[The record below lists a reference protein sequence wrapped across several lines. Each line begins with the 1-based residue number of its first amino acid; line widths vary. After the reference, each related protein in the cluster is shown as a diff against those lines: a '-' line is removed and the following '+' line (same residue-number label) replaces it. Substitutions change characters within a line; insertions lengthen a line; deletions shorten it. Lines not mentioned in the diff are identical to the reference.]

1 LHAQLVRHILALD
14 REIRLPEI
22 LKGNTSR
29 LLACG
34 SSGREPA
41 MAQISLTVNGK
52 SRVVDTDPNTPLLYV
67 LRDDLGL
74 NGPKFGC
81 GLSQCG
87 ACTVILDGNTA
98 RSCSIPV
105 TAARNRKITTL
116 EGLGSVA
123 NPHRLQRAFIEEQ
136 AAQCGY
142 CMNGIVVTAKVLLD
156 RNPNPTELQIKQA
169 LQNNLCRCGSH
180 LRVIRAIQ
188 RAAREKA

>member
-1 LHAQLVRHILALD
+1 
-14 REIRLPEI
+14 
-22 LKGNTSR
+22 
-29 LLACG
+29 
-34 SSGREPA
+34 

-52 SRVVDTDPNTPLLYV
+52 SRVVDADPSTPLLYV

-105 TAARNRKITTL
+105 TAAKNRNVTTL

-123 NPHRLQRAFIEEQ
+123 NPHRLQKAFIEEQ

-142 CMNGIVVTAKVLLD
+142 CMNGMVLTAKVLLD
-156 RNPNPTELQIKQA
+156 KNPSPTEAQIKA
-169 LQNNLCRCGSH
+169 AVQNNLCRCGSH
-180 LRVIRAIQ
+180 LRVVRAIQ
-188 RAAREKA
+188 RAAREKV